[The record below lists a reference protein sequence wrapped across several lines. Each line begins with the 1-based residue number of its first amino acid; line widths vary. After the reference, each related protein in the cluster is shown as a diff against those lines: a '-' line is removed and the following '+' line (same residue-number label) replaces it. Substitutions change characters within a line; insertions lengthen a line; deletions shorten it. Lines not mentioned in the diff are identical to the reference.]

1 MTTDLLS
8 VWTDPDTAMHAVG
21 ASLGIFADGLP
32 GSGTLP
38 PPGASLQ
45 NALLDVL
52 LTLVDEGELEKR
64 ACADGRYAF
73 RWREAVE
80 STAVCTDATSA
91 RLDACLGSMPR
102 ALPWSA
108 NLAATATVVDAGVA
122 PGRQP
127 PGPRFLAMT
136 APLVLP
142 TVSCMLALVVFVVL
156 GNVVGL
162 IVLGAL
168 ALAGIVGLVR
178 RVPLAGFWTMG
189 VVVAALVMRVS

>member
-1 MTTDLLS
+1 VTTDLLS

-32 GSGTLP
+32 GSGSSP
-38 PPGASLQ
+38 PPGSSLQ
-45 NALLDVL
+45 HALFDVL

-91 RLDACLGSMPR
+91 RLEAYLGSMPR
-102 ALPWSA
+102 ALPWRA
-108 NLAATATVVDAGVA
+108 NLAANSTVIDADVA
-122 PGRQP
+122 VARQP
-127 PGPRFLAMT
+127 PGTRFLALA
-136 APLVLP
+136 APLLLP
-142 TVSCMLALVVFVVL
+142 TLSCMLALVVFVVL
-156 GNVVGL
+156 GNVVGF
-162 IVLGAL
+162 VFLGAL
-168 ALAGIVGLVR
+168 ALAGVVGLVR

-189 VVVAALVMRVS
+189 VVAAALVMRLS